1 MNIKMTEEKKEYVV
15 PQMTVMDMKIETVL
29 CASGD
34 LDDTADAEG
43 WDNLPGLN

>member
-34 LDDTADAEG
+34 PEDPADVEG